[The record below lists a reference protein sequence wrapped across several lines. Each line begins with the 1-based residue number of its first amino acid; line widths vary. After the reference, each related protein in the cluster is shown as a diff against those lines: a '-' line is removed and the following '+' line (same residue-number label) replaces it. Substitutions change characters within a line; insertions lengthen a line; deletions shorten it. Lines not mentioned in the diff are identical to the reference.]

1 MKSDKSTDK
10 NPETLNTEVSGFCCY
25 VENMQ
30 AVLFSLFV
38 LWVKAYTTVDV
49 STWVGTEIIIV
60 TGQDGV
66 ENDASQRCNSKG
78 GQCNRCSE
86 YSKGYAV

>member
-10 NPETLNTEVSGFCCY
+10 SPETLNTEVSGFCCY
-25 VENMQ
+25 VENTQ

-38 LWVKAYTTVDV
+38 LRVKAYTTVDI

-60 TGQDGV
+60 TGQNGIED
-66 ENDASQRCNSKG
+66 DTCQRCNSKG
-78 GQCNRCSE
+78 GQCNLCSE
-86 YSKGYAV
+86 YGEGYTV